1 MKLSSIC
8 VMLAA
13 GAFSCVAFAQ
23 APAGAPAGST
33 GLCKD
38 GSYTDAASK
47 SGACKGHKGVKD
59 WYAADTKAAAKAA
72 PDAKAGAKA
81 AAPAA
86 PAKSATPAA
95 APATPAAASAAKPAA
110 APTPAPAQNRRAQ
123 LSSSKQGS
131 NMLTEAYKDNAVVAP
146 AGIEASQLTK
156 RQRQLL
162 LAVVKSYADQYRQEL
177 SAERLRE
184 VEEHLNQTSFAWIGQ
199 NAVEAPIYYRIFSP
213 VVLIEFDQ
221 QRAVSLPGD
230 PNTPLRTHVHTI
242 VRTPNGNDY
251 GFDLLRQHYRTSP
264 HHHLGEGDHH
274 HHHGDGNH
282 HHHHR

>member
-95 APATPAAASAAKPAA
+95 APAAPAAASAAKASAPAPAPAA
-110 APTPAPAQNRRAQ
+110 APAPAPKAAAPAKAAPAVAGPGQVWVNTD
-123 LSSSKQGS
+123 SKIYHCPSSKFYGKTKKGEYMSESAAQ
-131 NMLTEAYKDNAVVAP
+131 A
-146 AGIEASQLTK
+146 AGN
-156 RQRQLL
+156 R
-162 LAVVKSYADQYRQEL
+162 
-177 SAERLRE
+177 
-184 VEEHLNQTSFAWIGQ
+184 
-199 NAVEAPIYYRIFSP
+199 P
-213 VVLIEFDQ
+213 
-221 QRAVSLPGD
+221 
-230 PNTPLRTHVHTI
+230 
-242 VRTPNGNDY
+242 
-251 GFDLLRQHYRTSP
+251 
-264 HHHLGEGDHH
+264 DH
-274 HHHGDGNH
+274 GKACGA
-282 HHHHR
+282 